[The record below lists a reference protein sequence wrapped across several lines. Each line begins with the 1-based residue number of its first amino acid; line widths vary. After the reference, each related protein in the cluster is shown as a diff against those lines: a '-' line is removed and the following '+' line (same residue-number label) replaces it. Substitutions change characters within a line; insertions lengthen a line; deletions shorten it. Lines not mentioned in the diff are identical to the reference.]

1 MLWEEIKTI
10 KSTDKD
16 LKKFG
21 ITVGLVVGLIG
32 IVLLFR
38 GKAGYIYFVIS
49 ALLLVIPAFI
59 FPKILLPIQKIW
71 MTLAVVLGWVMT
83 RVILSILFYLIV
95 TPIGIISRVFGKQ
108 FLDIKSDR
116 SQPSYWHPRERS
128 KIEPKKYENQF

>member
-21 ITVGLVVGLIG
+21 ITVGLVLGLIG
-32 IVLLFR
+32 IVLLFK
-38 GKAGYIYFVIS
+38 GKASYIYFVIS
-49 ALLLVIPAFI
+49 ALLLIIPAFI
-59 FPKILLPIQKIW
+59 FPKILLPVQKIW

-95 TPIGIISRVFGKQ
+95 TPIGVISRAFGKQ
-108 FLDIKSDR
+108 FLDIKLDR
-116 SQPSYWHPRERS
+116 SQSSHWHPRERN